1 MTARQL
7 FDFPPFPRKS
17 IFENNEEEKP
27 PTKCFV
33 EMPQKA
39 ECEKNYKTKEKPN
52 KQMPTKKTKTSFFF
66 SRSAT
71 ELLQFPEFGDQGECV
86 SDWAA
91 LVADSRYHLLDS
103 T

>member
-52 KQMPTKKTKTSFFF
+52 KQMPTKKTKTSFF
-66 SRSAT
+66 SPGQQLNYCSSLSLETR
-71 ELLQFPEFGDQGECV
+71 GNV
-86 SDWAA
+86 
-91 LVADSRYHLLDS
+91 
-103 T
+103 